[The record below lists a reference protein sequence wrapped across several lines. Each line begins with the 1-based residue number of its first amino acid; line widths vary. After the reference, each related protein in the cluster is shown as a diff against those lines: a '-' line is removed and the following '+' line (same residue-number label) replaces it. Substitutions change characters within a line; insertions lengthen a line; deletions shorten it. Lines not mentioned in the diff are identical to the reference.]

1 MLSMPRL
8 AAALRTFLTT
18 TADDLAR
25 THGVIRRQRK
35 LTGAALAQALVFGW
49 LANPA
54 ATLADLTRAAATAG
68 VAISRQGVDQ
78 RFTLAAAA
86 FLRALLEQATQT
98 VVQAD
103 PVALPLLR
111 RFPQVLVLDSTTI
124 SLPAALAETWPGCG
138 AGNTTAGDAAIKV
151 QVRFDLVRGGL
162 DVLDLTPGRAS
173 DCASAGQQ
181 PALVPGGLRLADL
194 GYFSLAQMAA
204 LVAAGGH
211 FLTRLNA
218 QTAVFAATGR
228 RWALVTLL
236 ATTCRPDLDL
246 AVEIGVRERLPCR
259 LLARRVPPEVAA
271 LRQARLRATARD
283 EGRPPSAALLA
294 VVEWAVFVTSLPA
307 SQLTLAEALVLARAR
322 WQIELLFK
330 LWKSAGL
337 LDAWRTAQTPRIL
350 CEVYAKLLGLLLQQ
364 WLLVVGCWGAA
375 DKSLWQAACGVRS
388 RAPAL
393 ASALVRSTRRL
404 TEELRLLATILAGT
418 CGMNRRRQ
426 RPNTY
431 QLLLAA
437 ADP

>member
-1 MLSMPRL
+1 LLSMPRL
-8 AAALRTFLTT
+8 AAAVRTLFTT
-18 TADDLAR
+18 TADELAR

-35 LTGAALAQALVFGW
+35 LTGAAVAQALVFGW
-49 LANPA
+49 LAAPA

-68 VAISRQGVDQ
+68 VTISRQGLDQ
-78 RFTLAAAA
+78 RFTLRTAA
-86 FLRALLEQATQT
+86 FLRALLEQASQA
-98 VVQAD
+98 VVAAD
-103 PVALPLLR
+103 PVAIPLLR

-124 SLPAALAETWPGCG
+124 TLPPSLADTWPGCG
-138 AGNTTAGDAAIKV
+138 AGNTTAGDAALKV

-162 DVLDLTPGRAS
+162 DVLDLTAGRAS

-194 GYFSLAQMAA
+194 GYFSLAQLAA

-218 QTAVFAATGR
+218 QTAVFDASGR
-228 RWALVTLL
+228 RWELATLL
-236 ATTCRPDLDL
+236 ATHCRPDLDR
-246 AVEIGVRERLPCR
+246 AVTLGVRERLPCR

-271 LRQARLRATARD
+271 LRRARLLATARE
-283 EGRPPSAALLA
+283 EGRSPSAALLA
-294 VVEWAVFVTSLPA
+294 VVDWAVFVTSLPA

-337 LDAWRTAQTPRIL
+337 LDRWRTAQTPRIL
-350 CEVYAKLLGLLLQQ
+350 CEVYAKLLA
-364 WLLVVGCWGAA
+364 LLVQHWLIVASCWGAP

-393 ASALVRSTRRL
+393 ASALVRSARRL
-404 TEELRLLATILAGT
+404 TEELRLLATVLGAT
-418 CGMNRRRQ
+418 SALNTRRRH
-426 RPNTY
+426 PTTY
-431 QLLLAA
+431 QLLLA
-437 ADP
+437 DP